1 MHSRVLAL
9 LRGSSHGWSRKC
21 RKSKSSKSSG
31 EHPCCGQT
39 SFSSWPEVVASGLE
53 PFGADRDPVQP
64 LGQGQR
70 AVALHAKL
78 EPEGVQAID
87 KLAGELQGR
96 FAAREHDVGLCARRR
111 LGDRAQERW
120 RRWFAP
126 VPQPW
131 RNPGIRADEIRVA
144 EPAFRRGP
152 ILRAARPEVAPE
164 KRQNTAGRPAC
175 APSPCN
181 V

>member
-39 SFSSWPEVVASGLE
+39 SFSSWPEVVVSGLE
-53 PFGADRDPVQP
+53 P
-64 LGQGQR
+64 LGLTVIQSSPSGEGQR

-87 KLAGELQGR
+87 QFAGELQGR
-96 FAAREHDVGLCARRR
+96 FAAREYDVGA
-111 LGDRAQERW
+111 W
-120 RRWFAP
+120 RP
-126 VPQPW
+126 P
-131 RNPGIRADEIRVA
+131 
-144 EPAFRRGP
+144 
-152 ILRAARPEVAPE
+152 
-164 KRQNTAGRPAC
+164 
-175 APSPCN
+175 
-181 V
+181 

>member
-53 PFGADRDPVQP
+53 P
-64 LGQGQR
+64 LGLTVIQSSPSGR
-70 AVALHAKL
+70 GSVRLL
-78 EPEGVQAID
+78 STPS
-87 KLAGELQGR
+87 ELQGW
-96 FAAREHDVGLCARRR
+96 FAAREHDVGLAPAVG
-111 LGDRAQERW
+111 LGIEHRKGGGDGLRQFLSRGE
-120 RRWFAP
+120 
-126 VPQPW
+126 
-131 RNPGIRADEIRVA
+131 NPGVRADEIRVA

-152 ILRAARPEVAPE
+152 ILGAARPEVAPGKAAE
-164 KRQNTAGRPAC
+164 HRRTPGLC
-175 APSPCN
+175 ALAL
-181 V
+181 